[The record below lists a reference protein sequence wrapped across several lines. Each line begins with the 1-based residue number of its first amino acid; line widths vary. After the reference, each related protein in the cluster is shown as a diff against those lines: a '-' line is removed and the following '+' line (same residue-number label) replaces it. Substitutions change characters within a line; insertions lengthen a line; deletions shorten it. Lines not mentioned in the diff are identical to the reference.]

1 MTTVSVRMDE
11 NLKRDFDEICNEL
24 GLSMTTAI
32 TMLAKKMT
40 REKRIPFEVSMD
52 PFYSASNMAALND
65 SIEEM
70 RQGKTVTSTLEEL
83 EAMEHELDHLHG
95 AGLCGISVLA
105 VSGYKDA
112 ETDQRADKGYS
123 EKPLPGDR
131 QAGAAAGQPERLV
144 EPPH

>member
-24 GLSMTTAI
+24 GLSMTT
-32 TMLAKKMT
+32 AKKMT

-70 RQGKTVTSTLEEL
+70 RQGKTVTRTLEEL
-83 EAMEHELDHLHG
+83 EAMEHE
-95 AGLCGISVLA
+95 
-105 VSGYKDA
+105 
-112 ETDQRADKGYS
+112 
-123 EKPLPGDR
+123 
-131 QAGAAAGQPERLV
+131 
-144 EPPH
+144 

>member
-24 GLSMTTAI
+24 GLS
-32 TMLAKKMT
+32 

-70 RQGKTVTSTLEEL
+70 RQGKTVTRTLEEL
-83 EAMEHELDHLHG
+83 EAMEHE
-95 AGLCGISVLA
+95 
-105 VSGYKDA
+105 
-112 ETDQRADKGYS
+112 
-123 EKPLPGDR
+123 
-131 QAGAAAGQPERLV
+131 
-144 EPPH
+144 

>member
-1 MTTVSVRMDE
+1 MVHQYKLGGYNIVIDANSGSVHSVDDVAYDIIGMYE
-11 NLKRDFDEICNEL
+11 NADFDEICNEL

-70 RQGKTVTSTLEEL
+70 RQGKTVTRTLEEL
-83 EAMEHELDHLHG
+83 EAMEHE
-95 AGLCGISVLA
+95 
-105 VSGYKDA
+105 
-112 ETDQRADKGYS
+112 
-123 EKPLPGDR
+123 
-131 QAGAAAGQPERLV
+131 
-144 EPPH
+144 

>member
-32 TMLAKKMT
+32 TMP
-40 REKRIPFEVSMD
+40 REKRITFEVSMD

-70 RQGKTVTSTLEEL
+70 RQGKTVTRTLEEL
-83 EAMEHELDHLHG
+83 EAMEHE
-95 AGLCGISVLA
+95 
-105 VSGYKDA
+105 
-112 ETDQRADKGYS
+112 
-123 EKPLPGDR
+123 
-131 QAGAAAGQPERLV
+131 
-144 EPPH
+144 